1 METTTE
7 VTEVTTITEVTETE
21 ITTLETVEADIGEE
35 IVGEVIEEVISP
47 DYTNQLDDIIENQN
61 TTLAHL
67 QFIVIF
73 LVAVILAFT
82 FTKVYKLFK
91 SIFD

>member
-7 VTEVTTITEVTETE
+7 VTEVTTVTEFTETETE
-21 ITTLETVEADIGEE
+21 ITTLETVEAG
-35 IVGEVIEEVISP
+35 IVEEVIEEVISP